1 MENIYYIVR
10 TDKAAMMFNYNQL
23 KRYLRHHDSDKIDPI
38 IFRVDKRENE
48 EVPNN
53 DQYFDN

>member
-1 MENIYYIVR
+1 MKNIYYIVK
-10 TDKAAMMFNYNQL
+10 TDKAAMMFDYNQL
-23 KRYLRHHDSDKIDPI
+23 KRYLRHHDSNKIDPI

-53 DQYFDN
+53 HQYFDN

>member
-1 MENIYYIVR
+1 MKNIYYIVK
-10 TDKAAMMFNYNQL
+10 TDKAAMMFDYNQL
-23 KRYLRHHDSDKIDPI
+23 KRYLRHHDSNKIDPI

-53 DQYFDN
+53 H